1 MTDTLSDKTDHG
13 DAPWDGPGWPRGLF
27 TLPPTQPFLPTLAQ
41 TLFEQCRDDPMAL
54 ADITILL
61 PTRRACRVLRQAFLD
76 APDRAR
82 PEPGA
87 DDDAPKAGTALLLPI
102 LRPIGDVDEDELL
115 LTDADPGLEP
125 LPSPIGALDRQL
137 RLARAIMAA
146 APKGEKPSPDMA
158 IDLAAELARLLD
170 QLHTEGVSFELLHDL
185 VPDDFAEHWQEVLQ
199 FLDILGAHWPAV
211 LEELQALDPAKYREL
226 WLLRAADRLRRDRPS
241 APVIIAGST
250 GSIPATAALMR
261 TVLDLPQ
268 GAVILPGYD
277 AVTAA
282 QAQTESHAQFQMQ
295 QLLTRLDVAPEQVAE
310 WPKPWPDG
318 PFSPSEADARLRL
331 ITSLTEGPLGLAED
345 GLETPGLQLDPA
357 MVKGVI
363 PISCAGPEQE
373 ALVAALA
380 MREVLDPSSAAQT
393 AMLVTPDRDMARRVA
408 IMLRRYGIVVNDSAG
423 VPLSNTP
430 VGQWLRLTAIMLT
443 DRWGARDLL
452 ACFKHPYAALRRNPA
467 ACRDAIR
474 LVEQTLLRGP
484 RVGGGAQGLLDA
496 LDHVETLDEAARV
509 ERGAIVA
516 CRQFL
521 TDLQSALTAVDGAGD
536 DAAPVPSLV
545 NRHIRFAEALATS
558 VQAVGANRLWRGD
571 DGEAAAAFLSELAAV
586 GGGFPPMG
594 WAHYG
599 DFITGLMAGR
609 VVRPQRQAHPRL
621 TILGLLEAR
630 LVEADRVIMA
640 GLNEGSWPPEPTADP
655 WLSRPMR
662 RKLGLPTPER
672 RLGQTAHDFAQLL
685 GAPEVFLLRAER
697 QGGAPT
703 IPARWMQFLDVAL
716 AYWKQAGFIDREG
729 PVNDMQRRAEEYKAW
744 ARVLDQAGMTEP
756 RPAPQPSPASAL
768 RPDRLSVTDIEL
780 LIRNPYGFYAKH
792 VLALRPLDDLEL
804 DPGAS
809 DRGAFIHTALERF
822 CQRYPDR
829 LPADGVAQLLA
840 IGEEV
845 FQVVADRPDIHT
857 FWWSRFQRIASW
869 FVTTEAER
877 RAVGWRPHRLE
888 TKGRV
893 TITTSVGPVTLTGRA
908 DRLDRHAHDKALAI
922 IDYKTGG
929 VPSAQEVRQGIAPQ
943 LALEAMIAAAGQ
955 FENVPEQIPGELAYW
970 QLTGGR
976 EPGKIASYQAAEVE
990 ALTTHAEA
998 GVVALLHAF
1007 ASAERP
1013 YLPVPRPS
1021 LAPRYDDYAHLARYD
1036 EWAPGLRESA
1046 S

>member
-1 MTDTLSDKTDHG
+1 
-13 DAPWDGPGWPRGLF
+13 
-27 TLPPTQPFLPTLAQ
+27 
-41 TLFEQCRDDPMAL
+41 MAL
-54 ADITILL
+54 ASITILL

-76 APDRAR
+76 AAEAAPPRG
-82 PEPGA
+82 EE
-87 DDDAPKAGTALLLPI
+87 DDDAAKADTALLLPI

-115 LTDADPGLEP
+115 LTDADPGLDP

-146 APKGEKPSPDMA
+146 APKDEKPSPDMA

-170 QLHTEGVSFELLHDL
+170 QLHTESVSFELLHDL

-211 LEELQALDPAKYREL
+211 LEELQALDPAKYRDL
-226 WLLRAADRLRRDRPS
+226 WLRRAADRLRRDRPS

-261 TVLDLPQ
+261 VVLDLPQ

-282 QAQTESHAQFQMQ
+282 EAQTESHAQFQMQ
-295 QLLTRLDVAPEQVAE
+295 QLLNRLESLPEQVAE
-310 WPKPWPDG
+310 WPRPWPDG

-331 ITSLTEGPLGLAED
+331 ITILTEGPLSIAAEGDETSGLA
-345 GLETPGLQLDPA
+345 LDPA
-357 MVKGVI
+357 MVERVT
-363 PISCAGPEQE
+363 PIICSGPEQE
-373 ALVAALA
+373 ALVAALV
-380 MREVLDPSSAAQT
+380 MRQVLDPSCAAQT

-408 IMLRRYGIVVNDSAG
+408 IMLRRYGIEVNDSAG
-423 VPLSNTP
+423 MPLSNTP

-443 DRWGARDLL
+443 DSWGARDLL
-452 ACFKHPYAALRRNPA
+452 ACFKHPYAALGRNPA
-467 ACRDAIR
+467 ACRETIR
-474 LVEQTLLRGP
+474 VLEQTLLRGP
-484 RVGGGAQGLLDA
+484 RVGNGAQGLLKALDA
-496 LDHVETLDEAARV
+496 LEDLGDDARV
-509 ERGAIVA
+509 EPGAIA
-516 CRQFL
+516 TCREFL
-521 TDLQSALTAVDGAGD
+521 ADLTHARAGVEPTANDGAES
-536 DAAPVPSLV
+536 DAASDKAQVPSLV

-558 VQAVGANRLWRGD
+558 VEAEGANRLWRGD
-571 DGEAAAAFLSELAAV
+571 DGEGAAAFLSELAAV
-586 GGGFPPMG
+586 GVGFPPMG
-594 WAHYG
+594 WRHYG

-640 GLNEGSWPPEPTADP
+640 GLNEASWPPEPTADP

-672 RLGQTAHDFAQLL
+672 RLGQTAHDFSQLL

-716 AYWKQAGFIDREG
+716 AHWKQEGATERAG
-729 PVNDMQRRAEEYKAW
+729 PVNDMLRRAADYKAW
-744 ARVLDQAGMTEP
+744 ARVLDQADSTEP
-756 RPAPQPSPASAL
+756 RPAPEPRPASAL

-829 LPADGVAQLLA
+829 LPPDAEAQLLK

-845 FQVVADRPDIHT
+845 FQVVADRPDIHA

-869 FVTTEAER
+869 FISTEAAR
-877 RAVGWRPHRLE
+877 REAGWQPYKLE
-888 TKGRV
+888 TKGRMA
-893 TITTSVGPVTLTGRA
+893 ITTRHGPVTLTGRA

-922 IDYKTGG
+922 IDYKTGSL
-929 VPSAQEVRQGIAPQ
+929 PKAQEVHQGIAPQ

-955 FENVPEQIPGELAYW
+955 FKDVPEQIPVELAYW

-976 EPGKIASYQAAEVE
+976 EPGKIACFEAADVE
-990 ALTTHAEA
+990 ALTTHAEQ
-998 GVVALLHAF
+998 GVVALLNAF